1 MASEVRSGT
10 GNFTYTNSTGQNV
23 RVVINY
29 MRSNSTTGLSLS
41 WSATTGGTVSA
52 GGASVSAMGRN
63 LAFYAAFSAQTVAA
77 FPILSSGGS
86 ISLTSSANNM
96 IPFDSATAEL
106 ANSALPTE
114 IMLAPGQTF
123 SASNCGAYNI
133 VIIPEAG

>member
-29 MRSNSTTGLSLS
+29 MRSNSTTGLALS

-52 GGASVSAMGRN
+52 NSGSVSAMGRN
-63 LAFYAAFSAQTVAA
+63 LAFYVASSSQTASSL
-77 FPILSSGGS
+77 FSSGGS
-86 ISLTSSANNM
+86 VSVTSSANNM
-96 IPFDSATAEL
+96 IPFDSASAEL

-114 IMLAPGQTF
+114 IMLAAGQTF